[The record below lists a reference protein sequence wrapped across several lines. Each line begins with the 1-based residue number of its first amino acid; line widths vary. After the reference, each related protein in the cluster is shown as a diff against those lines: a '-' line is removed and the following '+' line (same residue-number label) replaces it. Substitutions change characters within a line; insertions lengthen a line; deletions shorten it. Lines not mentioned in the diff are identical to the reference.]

1 MEKNEFKERLAE
13 LNNDKATKDVVS
25 ENTSL
30 PSEEK
35 DGELPDFIDY
45 IKSEEY
51 IRDGSNSRMPMKV
64 TLNGKDF
71 QVYVRPITSQ
81 EYYRLQLDA
90 MNKKESLDLLA
101 CQIAMVDKNGNNIDP
116 LLLDNLKAGVIQDI
130 SAGIRLISSIDTQ
143 GMEYKEIMEYFLKT

>member
-35 DGELPDFIDY
+35 DGELPDFINY

-81 EYYRLQLDA
+81 EYYRIQLDA

-130 SAGIRLISSIDTQ
+130 SAGIRLISSIDTH
-143 GMEYKEIMEYFLKT
+143 GMDYKEIMEYFLKT